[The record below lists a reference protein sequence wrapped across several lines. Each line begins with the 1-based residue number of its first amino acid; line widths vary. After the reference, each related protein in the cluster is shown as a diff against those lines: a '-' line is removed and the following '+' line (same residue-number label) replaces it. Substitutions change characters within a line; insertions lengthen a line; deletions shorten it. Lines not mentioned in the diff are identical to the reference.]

1 MCPPG
6 VEKIHIRKKKK
17 KLNDEVF
24 KIFIQI
30 QAAVLNL
37 GATGALKLRVKV

>member
-17 KLNDEVF
+17 LKDEVF
-24 KIFIQI
+24 KIFIQTE
-30 QAAVLNL
+30 AAVLYL
-37 GATGALKLRVKV
+37 GATGALKLGVKV